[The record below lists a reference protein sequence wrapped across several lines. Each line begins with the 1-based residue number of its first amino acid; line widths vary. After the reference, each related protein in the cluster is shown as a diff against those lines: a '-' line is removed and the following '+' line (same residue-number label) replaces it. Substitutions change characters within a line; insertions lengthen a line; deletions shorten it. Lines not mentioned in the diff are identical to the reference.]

1 MSRRTLNV
9 QMTLFLSILIF
20 QENIQPVGGSAKRAR
35 LLAEQL
41 RRSTQGQVSEQT
53 RKGGTE

>member
-9 QMTLFLSILIF
+9 QMTLFLSILFF
-20 QENIQPVGGSAKRAR
+20 QENIHPVGGSAKRAH
-35 LLAEQL
+35 LFAEQL

-53 RKGGTE
+53 